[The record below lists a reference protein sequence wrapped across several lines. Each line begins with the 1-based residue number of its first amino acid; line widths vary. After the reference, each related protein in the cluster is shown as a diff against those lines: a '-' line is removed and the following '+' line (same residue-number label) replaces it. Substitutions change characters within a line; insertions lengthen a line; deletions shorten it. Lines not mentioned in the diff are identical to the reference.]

1 MNILKLGSTGEDV
14 KLLQQKLKE
23 LNYYNLVITGDFL
36 LSTEVG
42 VKAFQ
47 ENSNLKPTGIVDSET
62 WEKLNLYTQPAIS
75 TISILPTLKKG
86 DSGQYVSELQSK
98 LSSLLYYTGKIN
110 GTFDLDVESAVKRFQ
125 LNNDL
130 TADGIVGNNTWRVI
144 NTLYGNLNECAKE
157 SNDNIDNND
166 NYIEYKVVKGDTL
179 YAISNRY
186 NVSVD
191 SIKNLN
197 GLTSNILSI
206 GQVLKIPTS
215 NINDYIEYKVVKG
228 DTLYAISNRYN
239 VSVDSIKNLNGL
251 TSNIL
256 SIGQVLKIP
265 TSNINDYIEYKVV
278 KGDTLYAISNRYNV
292 SVDSIKKLN
301 GLTSNILSIGQ
312 VLKIP
317 TNNN

>member
-239 VSVDSIKNLNGL
+239 VSVDSIK
-251 TSNIL
+251 
-256 SIGQVLKIP
+256 
-265 TSNINDYIEYKVV
+265 
-278 KGDTLYAISNRYNV
+278 
-292 SVDSIKKLN
+292 KLN